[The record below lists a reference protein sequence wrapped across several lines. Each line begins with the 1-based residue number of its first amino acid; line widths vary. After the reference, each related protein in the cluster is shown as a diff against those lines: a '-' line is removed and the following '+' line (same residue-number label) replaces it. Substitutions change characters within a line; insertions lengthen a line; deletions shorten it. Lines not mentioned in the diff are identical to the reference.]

1 MQMKS
6 ALWVTF
12 FCVMMM
18 GCASKPVVEPSAVI
32 THPALPT
39 PVGKYNL
46 HWKVIPRDDAV
57 YVALTYDESLQ
68 LKLMIEDL
76 LRYTKESNS
85 IMCSYRRDLKEARCL
100 TIEKPKTDTK

>member
-1 MQMKS
+1 MQMKKY
-6 ALWVTF
+6 LWVTF

-18 GCASKPVVEPSAVI
+18 GCASKPIVEPSATI
-32 THPALPT
+32 SHPALPG

-46 HWKVIPRDDAV
+46 HWKVIPQKDFV

-76 LRYTKESNS
+76 LRYSRESNTV
-85 IMCSYRRDLKEARCL
+85 MCSYRRELAEPRCL
-100 TIEKPKTDTK
+100 TIEKPVSDTK